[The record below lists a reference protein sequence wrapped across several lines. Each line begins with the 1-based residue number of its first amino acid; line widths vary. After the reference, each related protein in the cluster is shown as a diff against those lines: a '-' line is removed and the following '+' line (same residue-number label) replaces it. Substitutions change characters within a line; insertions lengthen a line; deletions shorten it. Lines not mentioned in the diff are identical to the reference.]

1 MNLSAANESTA
12 DFTNSNDELDYEM
25 GAVIHGEGVVTNL
38 NYHK

>member
-1 MNLSAANESTA
+1 MSFSAATESST
-12 DFTNSNDELDYEM
+12 DLSNSNDELDYEM